1 MGNVLEWYDFALFG
15 VLAPVIATHFFP
27 SADPL
32 AGLINSYAVFAIG
45 FLARPLGGVIFGHIG
60 DRFGRRQALVLSV
73 TLMAVPTSL
82 MGLLPTYQEVGVLA
96 PILLTLLRI
105 VQGISTGGEFSG
117 SIIFLVE
124 QAPGHRR
131 GFYGSVANFGAM
143 IGGLLGAAV
152 GWLMSEILTPDAMQ
166 DWGWRVLFFTGIL
179 VGLFGLWARVGV
191 PDTPVFA
198 QLAASQGL
206 QPRPLRTAWRHERWP
221 MAIAMGLNWSA
232 SVAYYVV
239 FVWFVGNMSE
249 VIGLSYQTALG
260 VSTFGLVAGLLATL
274 AIGHLS
280 DVVGH
285 KRMLVAGSIATVD
298 SLRSAIDARGHRHAC
313 GRCACPAW
321 PCALGRD
328 LSRHVAGSLCFTAWP
343 GGAVYGSVGQLQHG
357 AGLVWRH
364 RPIDRDV
371 VGEGDGLAGRSRT
384 LSGADG
390 ARLLGAR
397 PFGAPVSTLKSVAA
411 IHSQPSRTRPGFCP
425 AQNDK
430 AAPRPAAPPPSACRQ
445 TSAARV
451 PARWRWQARPA
462 RY

>member
-1 MGNVLEWYDFALFG
+1 MFTRWGHFLTNAETRTDSRATRRRVIAAGVVGNVLEWYDFALFG

-27 SADPL
+27 SADPV

-45 FLARPLGGVIFGHIG
+45 FLARPLGGVIFGNIG

-73 TLMAVPTSL
+73 TLMAIPTSL

-152 GWLMSEILTPDAMQ
+152 GWLMSEILPPEAMQ

-191 PDTPVFA
+191 PDTPIFA
-198 QLAASQGL
+198 ALAANQGL

-221 MAIAMGLNWSA
+221 MAVAIGLNWSA

-280 DVVGH
+280 DVIGH
-285 KRMLVAGSIATVD
+285 KRMLVAGSVATAILSVPLLTLAATGTLAAVTLAQLGLALLAAVFLGTLPAVYVSLHGPAVRSTALSVSYNMALALFGGTAPLIAT
-298 SLRSAIDARGHRHAC
+298 L
-313 GRCACPAW
+313 
-321 PCALGRD
+321 
-328 LSRHVAGSLCFTAWP
+328 
-343 GGAVYGSVGQLQHG
+343 
-357 AGLVWRH
+357 LV
-364 RPIDRDV
+364 
-371 VGEGDGLAGRSRT
+371 
-384 LSGADG
+384 
-390 ARLLGAR
+390 
-397 PFGAPVSTLKSVAA
+397 
-411 IHSQPSRTRPGFCP
+411 
-425 AQNDK
+425 K
-430 AAPRPAAPPPSACRQ
+430 ATGWPAAPGLYLVLTALVCLALIRF
-445 TSAARV
+445 V
-451 PARWRWQARPA
+451 PHAPR
-462 RY
+462 